1 MTGKL
6 WLKIGEAAKLLAVSP
21 KELRYWESVIPEI
34 RPRRSKGNLRYYH
47 REELPRLERIRDWL
61 GEGLTV
67 ADCQQ
72 LLLTGQLKRGL
83 GLEIQPTAEF
93 PPAVAAPAKPKAAPL
108 VPPRIEQARQA
119 LSDLL
124 ERLNTVPRP
133 LPRKRKRKES
143 AAPEETHAPETP
155 APKDPKSRK
164 KPHPEPGEPT
174 SFGPLFDQ
182 A

>member
-1 MTGKL
+1 MPEKL
-6 WLKIGEAAKLLAVSP
+6 WLKIGEAAKRLAVSP

-72 LLLTGQLKRGL
+72 LLATGQLKRGL
-83 GLEIQPTAEF
+83 GLEVPAP
-93 PPAVAAPAKPKAAPL
+93 PPAPPAAGASPQSAPQ
-108 VPPRIEQARQA
+108 VERARQA
-119 LSDLL
+119 LASLL
-124 ERLNTVPRP
+124 ERLDSRP
-133 LPRKRKRKES
+133 QPAPRKRRRE
-143 AAPEETHAPETP
+143 ATADAVEEKP
-155 APKDPKSRK
+155 APKPPRSRK
-164 KPHPEPGEPT
+164 KPPPEPGDPD

-182 A
+182 GR

>member
-6 WLKIGEAAKLLAVSP
+6 WLKIGETAKLLEVSP

-83 GLEIQPTAEF
+83 GLELQPTLVL
-93 PPAVAAPAKPKAAPL
+93 PLAVAAPAEPKAAPPF
-108 VPPRIEQARQA
+108 PPRIEQARQA
-119 LSDLL
+119 LFDLL

-143 AAPEETHAPETP
+143 PTPQETHTPAAP
-155 APKDPKSRK
+155 APKASKSRK
-164 KPHPEPGEPT
+164 KPIPEPGDLT